1 MFSKN
6 SRILLID
13 DFELT
18 RVTLK
23 IGLTNLGFKHLD
35 EADDGDVALKKIT
48 DAYAAGTPFD
58 LVFCDWNMPTMTG
71 IELVK
76 RLRKDN
82 RFVRLPLI
90 MVTAEADR
98 ANVIEALVAGATDYV
113 VKPFDADIISK
124 KIDLVARKLAQQ
136 KSA

>member
-1 MFSKN
+1 MFSPD

-18 RVTLK
+18 RVTLR
-23 IGLTNLGFKHLD
+23 IGLTNLGYKHLD
-35 EADDGDVALKKIT
+35 EADDGDSALKKIV
-48 DAYAAGTPFD
+48 DAYGSGKPYD
-58 LVFCDWNMPTMTG
+58 LIFCDWNMPNLSG
-71 IELVK
+71 LELLK
-76 RLRKDN
+76 KIRQDN
-82 RFVRLPLI
+82 RFVRLPFI

-98 ANVIEALVAGATDYV
+98 ANVIEALIAGANDYV

-124 KIDLVARKLAQQ
+124 KIEMVAKKLTSQ